1 MTDKELRK
9 LSRLEL
15 LELLL
20 EASRENEKLKEKIA
34 KMKQES
40 NAAKSIE
47 NLSATTKQVS
57 TVLEYAN
64 NLTDTLRKTTH
75 EVVIAGTK
83 PQRERSSVQKAPEEK
98 QPVISDRNLYWR
110 IMNVYAKND
119 EALDVLPDDIRN
131 DIRDRIRGI
140 LESRKNG

>member
-75 EVVIAGTK
+75 EVVTAGTK
-83 PQRERSSVQKAPEEK
+83 PQSERSSVQKAPEEK

-119 EALDVLPDDIRN
+119 EALNVLPDDIRN
-131 DIRDRIRGI
+131 DVRDRIRGI

>member
-20 EASRENEKLKEKIA
+20 EASRENEKLREKLE
-34 KMKQES
+34 KLKQEK
-40 NAAKSIE
+40 NAARSIE

-75 EVVIAGTK
+75 EVVTAGVK
-83 PQRERSSVQKAPEEK
+83 PQGERSTVQRTPEDK
-98 QPVISDRNLYWR
+98 QPVISDRSLYWR

-131 DIRDRIRGI
+131 DVRDRIRGI
-140 LESRKNG
+140 IESRKNS

>member
-75 EVVIAGTK
+75 EVVTAGTK
-83 PQRERSSVQKAPEEK
+83 PQSERSSVQKAPEEK

-119 EALDVLPDDIRN
+119 EALNVLPDDIRN

>member
-75 EVVIAGTK
+75 EVVTAGTK
-83 PQRERSSVQKAPEEK
+83 PQSERSSVQKAPEEK

-131 DIRDRIRGI
+131 DVRDRIRGI

>member
-20 EASRENEKLKEKIA
+20 EASRENEKLKEKIV

-75 EVVIAGTK
+75 EVVTAGTK
-83 PQRERSSVQKAPEEK
+83 PQSERSSVQKAPEEK

-119 EALDVLPDDIRN
+119 EALNVLPDDIRN

-140 LESRKNG
+140 IESRKNS

>member
-75 EVVIAGTK
+75 EVVTAGTK
-83 PQRERSSVQKAPEEK
+83 PQSKRSSVQKAPEEK

-119 EALDVLPDDIRN
+119 EALNVLPDDIRN

>member
-75 EVVIAGTK
+75 EVVTAGTK
-83 PQRERSSVQKAPEEK
+83 TQSERSSVQKAPEEK

-119 EALDVLPDDIRN
+119 EALNVLPDDIRN

>member
-64 NLTDTLRKTTH
+64 SLTDTLRKTTH
-75 EVVIAGTK
+75 EVVTAGTK
-83 PQRERSSVQKAPEEK
+83 TQRERSSVQKAPEEK

-119 EALDVLPDDIRN
+119 EALNVLPDDIRN

>member
-75 EVVIAGTK
+75 EVVTAGTK
-83 PQRERSSVQKAPEEK
+83 TQSERSSVQKAPEEK

-140 LESRKNG
+140 LESRKNS

>member
-75 EVVIAGTK
+75 EVVTAGTK

>member
-64 NLTDTLRKTTH
+64 NLTDTLRKTTCYF
-75 EVVIAGTK
+75 
-83 PQRERSSVQKAPEEK
+83 RQK
-98 QPVISDRNLYWR
+98 L
-110 IMNVYAKND
+110 
-119 EALDVLPDDIRN
+119 
-131 DIRDRIRGI
+131 I
-140 LESRKNG
+140 LAHNECLR